1 MTSRPVVTV
10 PKDQDGDTRCVK
22 DSIWRLDATA
32 QAELVRSGAVS
43 AVELVETALAR
54 ADELDQLHAVTVL
67 FGDRALDRAAEVSG
81 PFAGVPILLKDAGQ
95 ELEGTPMWM
104 GATVMKA
111 ANYVSAATTELAA
124 QLEAL
129 GFLVIGKTAVPE
141 LMTGITTE
149 PPFGPPT
156 QNPWARDRTV
166 GGSSGGSGAA
176 VAAGIVAIAHGSDS
190 SGSLRFPASCCGVL
204 TLKPSAGRISS
215 RFPGGVADPCT
226 RHTDFVFARS
236 SRDLGRT
243 LASLAPPP
251 MAMIGPIKRVALL
264 EAMPFGLSVDPAVE
278 QALDDV
284 AAELEHAGLSVH
296 YIPPRFLEDY
306 GTVADRAV
314 PTIADAHRAAMVDWI
329 EAQIKRPVTVGD
341 LSTASLEA
349 AERGRRLEPQAILDA
364 SVAFTD
370 AARVAAASWT
380 NHFDALL
387 MPILDV
393 VPWQNGTAGPSSQFG
408 GLVCSFANLSGQPS
422 TVIPTVQQGLPVG
435 VQLQG
440 PLGQD
445 EALIDLLHV
454 IRPTAPSS
462 PYMKT

>member
-1 MTSRPVVTV
+1 VE
-10 PKDQDGDTRCVK
+10 DA
-22 DSIWRLDATA
+22 IWRLDATA

-43 AVELVETALAR
+43 AVELVEAALAR
-54 ADELDQLHAVTVL
+54 ADELAELHAVTVL
-67 FGDRALDRAAEVSG
+67 FGDRALSRAAEVSG

-95 ELEGTPMWM
+95 ELAGTPMWM
-104 GATVMKA
+104 GSTVLKE
-111 ANYVSAATTELAA
+111 ANYISTATTELAA

-149 PPFGPPT
+149 PPIGPPT

-215 RFPGGVADPCT
+215 RFPGGVPDPCN

-236 SRDLGRT
+236 SRDLRRIF
-243 LASLAPPP
+243 ASLAPAPNTT
-251 MAMIGPIKRVALL
+251 MGPIRRVALL
-264 EAMPFGLSVDPAVE
+264 EASPFGLSVEPAVE

-284 AAELEHAGLSVH
+284 AGDLTHLGLSVD
-296 YIPPRFLEDY
+296 YISPKFLEDY
-306 GTVADRAV
+306 GTVADSAV

-329 EAQIKRPVTVGD
+329 EVQIKRPVTVGD
-341 LSTASLEA
+341 LSTTSLEA
-349 AERGRRLEPQAILDA
+349 AERGRRLDPQAIHNA
-364 SVAFTD
+364 TVAFTD
-370 AARVAAASWT
+370 AARAAASWT
-380 NHFDALL
+380 NQFDALL
-387 MPILDV
+387 IPILDV
-393 VPWQNGTAGPSSQFG
+393 VPWQNGTPGPTSHLG
-408 GLVCSFANLSGQPS
+408 GLVCSLANLSGQPS
-422 TVIPTVQQGLPVG
+422 TVIPTVHRGLPVG
-435 VQLQG
+435 VQLQA
-440 PLGQD
+440 PLGHD
-445 EALIDLLHV
+445 EALIDLLHA

-462 PYMKT
+462 PYMNS